1 MQNVEKEINNHKQ
14 YYLAAKRERRIKKRT
29 DKRDIT
35 GEEVIFIFEKVL
47 AGWPTIK
54 IFNTIKQTTP
64 ASAVTKK
71 KVEVIATGNC
81 KVFENELEP
90 VRYQHYLELRSKVY
104 RGCRPYNPALVAED
118 PSLCIVQANSIQG
131 QFPLSATPN
140 TGS

>member
-1 MQNVEKEINNHKQ
+1 MQQEINIHKQ
-14 YYLAAKRERRIKKRT
+14 HYLAAKRERRIKKRT

-47 AGWPTIK
+47 EGWATIK

-90 VRYQHYLELRSKVY
+90 IRFQLYLELRKQVY
-104 RGCRPYNPALVAED
+104 AFK
-118 PSLCIVQANSIQG
+118 QAI
-131 QFPLSATPN
+131 
-140 TGS
+140 